1 MELLENIPVDLDVG
15 EVKRRL
21 RLKSDEQSEQVRA
34 LIDVAVPFISAR
46 AAYKVAYIDEK
57 GDDGVTINGVDL
69 RSRVLRK
76 NLEKVGRVFPYVVTL
91 GDELEAKIAEYPD
104 MLAKYFLDTIAN
116 VALSKAR
123 KHLEDGLR
131 SKFALGG
138 MSFMSPGSL
147 QNWPIEQQRPLFAI
161 IGDVEATIG
170 VRLSESLLMLPR
182 KSVSGLYFSTE
193 ISFQS
198 CQLCPRERCEGRRA
212 RYDEG
217 MAREYGL
224 IE

>member
-21 RLKSDEQSEQVRA
+21 RLKGEEQSGQIQA
-34 LIDVAVPFISAR
+34 LIDVAAPLISAR
-46 AAYKVAYIDEK
+46 AAYQVAYIDEK
-57 GDDGVTINGVDL
+57 GADDVTINGVRL

-76 NLEKVGRVFPYVVTL
+76 NLEEVGRVFPYVVTL
-91 GDELEAKIAEYPD
+91 GAELEAKVADYPD
-104 MLAKYFLDTIAN
+104 MLEKYYLDTIGN
-116 VALSKAR
+116 VALTQAR

-131 SKFALGG
+131 SKLALGG

-147 QNWPIEQQRPLFAI
+147 KDWPIEEQRPLFAI

-170 VRLSESLLMLPR
+170 VRLSESLLMIPR
-182 KSVSGLYFSTE
+182 KSVSGLFFSTE

-198 CQLCPRERCEGRRA
+198 CQLCPRERCENRRA

>member
-1 MELLENIPVDLDVG
+1 MELLENIPVDIDVG

-21 RLKSDEQSEQVRA
+21 RLRGEQQSEQIRA
-34 LIDVAVPFISAR
+34 LIEVAVPLISAR
-46 AAYKVAYIDEK
+46 AAFMVAYIDEK
-57 GDDGVTINGVDL
+57 GDDDVTINGVRL

-76 NLEKVGRVFPYVVTL
+76 NLAEVGRVFPYVVTL
-91 GDELEAKIAEYPD
+91 GHELEAKVADQSD
-104 MLAKYFLDTIAN
+104 MLEKYYLDTIGN
-116 VALSKAR
+116 VALTRSRRHVEERLQSKY
-123 KHLEDGLR
+123 
-131 SKFALGG
+131 ALGG

-147 QNWPIEQQRPLFAI
+147 KDWPIEEQRPLFSI
-161 IGDVEATIG
+161 IGDVEAAIG
-170 VRLSESLLMLPR
+170 VRLSESLLMIPR
-182 KSVSGLYFSTE
+182 KSVSGIYFATE
-193 ISFQS
+193 INFQS

>member
-21 RLKSDEQSEQVRA
+21 RLKGEEQSERIQA
-34 LIDVAVPFISAR
+34 LIDVAVPLISAR
-46 AAYKVAYIDEK
+46 ATYKVAYIDEK
-57 GDDGVTINGVDL
+57 GADDVTIDGVRL
-69 RSRVLRK
+69 KSLVLRK
-76 NLEKVGRVFPYVVTL
+76 NLEELGRIFPYVVTL
-91 GDELEAKIAEYPD
+91 GHELEAKVADYPD
-104 MLAKYFLDTIAN
+104 MLEKYYLDTIGN
-116 VALSKAR
+116 VALTKAR
-123 KHLEDGLR
+123 KYLEDGLR

-147 QNWPIEQQRPLFAI
+147 KDWPIEEQQPLFSI
-161 IGDVEATIG
+161 IGDVEGTIG
-170 VRLSESLLMLPR
+170 VRLSDSLLMIPR
-182 KSVSGLYFSTE
+182 KSVSGLFFTTE
-193 ISFQS
+193 INFQS

>member
-21 RLKSDEQSEQVRA
+21 RVKGGEQSGQIRA
-34 LIDVAVPFISAR
+34 LIDVAAPLISAR
-46 AAYKVAYIDEK
+46 AVYRVSYIDEK
-57 GDDGVTINGVDL
+57 GVDDVTINGIRL

-76 NLEKVGRVFPYVVTL
+76 NLEEVGRVFPYVVTL
-91 GDELEAKIAEYPD
+91 GAELEAKVADYPD
-104 MLAKYFLDTIAN
+104 MLEKYYLDTIGN
-116 VALSKAR
+116 VALTQAR
-123 KHLEDGLR
+123 KRLEEGLR
-131 SKFALGG
+131 SKLALGG

-147 QNWPIEQQRPLFAI
+147 KDWPIEEQRPLFEI
-161 IGDVEATIG
+161 IGDVEGTIG
-170 VRLSESLLMLPR
+170 VRLSESLLMIPR
-182 KSVSGLYFSTE
+182 KSVSGLFFSTD
-193 ISFQS
+193 IRFQS
-198 CQLCPRERCEGRRA
+198 CQLCPRERCENRRA

>member
-21 RLKSDEQSEQVRA
+21 RLKGEAQSEQLQA
-34 LIDVAVPFISAR
+34 LIDVAVPLISAR
-46 AAYKVAYIDEK
+46 ATYKVAYIDEK
-57 GDDGVTINGVDL
+57 GDDDITIDGVRL
-69 RSRVLRK
+69 KSRVLRK
-76 NLEKVGRVFPYVVTL
+76 NLEEVGRVFPYVVTL
-91 GDELEAKIAEYPD
+91 GHELEAKVADYPD
-104 MLAKYFLDTIAN
+104 MLAKYYLDTIGN
-116 VALSKAR
+116 VALTKAR
-123 KHLEDGLR
+123 KDLEDGLR

-147 QNWPIEQQRPLFAI
+147 KDWPIEEQRPLFSI

-170 VRLSESLLMLPR
+170 VRLSESLLMIPR
-182 KSVSGLYFSTE
+182 KSVSGLFFTTE
-193 ISFQS
+193 INFQS
-198 CQLCPRERCEGRRA
+198 CQLCPRERCENRRA

>member
-21 RLKSDEQSEQVRA
+21 RLKEREQSGQIRA
-34 LIDVAVPFISAR
+34 LIDVAAPLISAR
-46 AAYKVAYIDEK
+46 AVYRVSYIDEK
-57 GDDGVTINGVDL
+57 GVDAVTINGVRL

-76 NLEKVGRVFPYVVTL
+76 NLEEVGRVFPYVVTL
-91 GDELEAKIAEYPD
+91 GAELEAKVADYPD
-104 MLAKYFLDTIAN
+104 MLEKYYLDTIGN
-116 VALSKAR
+116 VALTEAR

-131 SKFALGG
+131 SRLALGG

-147 QNWPIEQQRPLFAI
+147 KDWPIEEQRPLFEI
-161 IGDVEATIG
+161 IGDVEGAIG
-170 VRLSESLLMLPR
+170 VSLSESLLMIPR
-182 KSVSGLYFSTE
+182 KSVSGLFFSTD
-193 ISFQS
+193 IRFQS
-198 CQLCPRERCEGRRA
+198 CQLCPRTRCENRRA

-224 IE
+224 ME